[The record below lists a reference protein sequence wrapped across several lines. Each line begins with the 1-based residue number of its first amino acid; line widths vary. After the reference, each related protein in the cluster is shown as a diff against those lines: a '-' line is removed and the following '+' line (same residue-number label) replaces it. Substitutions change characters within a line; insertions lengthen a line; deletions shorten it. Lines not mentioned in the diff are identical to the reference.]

1 MRKSTKWILFLL
13 FTTSFSLGVLLNWFY
28 SPLPTYSGEITL
40 PTIQKEVEVYTDT
53 YGVPH
58 IFAENEK
65 DLFFVAGYIAARE
78 RLFQLSMV
86 ALAVKGELAS
96 ILGDSYIKTDV
107 YLRTWRIEKVAVQL
121 VKAMDPKNKII
132 FESFCE
138 GINYWIKESKN
149 DLPIEFKIL
158 GMEPLFWDPVIVAGY
173 TRMMAHEMSGSWK
186 PEIVFGAI
194 AEYFGESKLLELIP
208 GGEYDLPSIAKISNQ
223 GMTPFYTEVLGQEML
238 LRNLFGDFSADIGS
252 NSWVIS
258 GQRTKTG
265 KPLLANDPHLAFSQ
279 PPRWYEIYLKG
290 GRFNVSGF
298 CLAGIPIPV
307 IGQNQKTAWGFTNSM
322 VDDLDFFIEKIN
334 PENKDQYFHDGK
346 WKRFLKEKERIPLKS
361 GKDTTIVVRTS
372 VHGPVISDIHP
383 LLKGGD
389 KVVSMSWTGHWITKE
404 MDAWISMTTMKNWND
419 FSSAIKNFGVPG
431 QNIVYA
437 DSEGNIGW
445 RPAVYVPMRK
455 EGYSLIPRPGH
466 LKEYDWAGKIPYG
479 KMPYLYNP
487 SSGFIATANNKT
499 IGEGFPY
506 YISGLWADPSRAA
519 RINALIEK
527 NWTHTSK
534 DMELIQLDYIS
545 SFALEV
551 LPTILAVNQE
561 GLTENQKVTFSHLK
575 EWNGK
580 EDVGSKGALF
590 FHSFLN
596 KFITN
601 LYKDELGLL
610 GDGYFEAYMSLKYLT
625 HRNLREILSGKQ
637 SSWLD
642 DINTTNK
649 YESLEDIIIKSYGEA
664 YSLIVNTYGPDME
677 NWKWGD
683 AHFLTHKHIL
693 GKVKIF
699 DYLLSLNIG
708 PFKSGGSS
716 LTPNAGGYAFGKDF
730 QQTSGAS
737 MRRIVDFSNLNK
749 TKSILPTGQSGLQ
762 RSPHYSDQA
771 SIYHSGRYRTIK
783 FDERAIKRDNKM
795 RKLTLIPSE
804 KQ

>member
-1 MRKSTKWILFLL
+1 ML

>member
-1 MRKSTKWILFLL
+1 ML
-13 FTTSFSLGVLLNWFY
+13 FTTSFSLGVLLKWFY

-149 DLPIEFKIL
+149 DLPVEFKIL

-194 AEYFGESKLLELIP
+194 AEYFGEGKLLELIP
-208 GGEYDLPSIAKISNQ
+208 GGEYDLPSIAKITNK

-238 LRNLFGDFSADIGS
+238 LRNLFGDYSADIGS
-252 NSWVIS
+252 NSWVVS

-404 MDAWISMTTMKNWND
+404 MDAWISMTTMENWSD

-445 RPAVYVPMRK
+445 RPAVYVPIRK

-506 YISGLWADPSRAA
+506 YISGLWADPSRAS
-519 RINALIEK
+519 RINTLVEQ
-527 NWTHTSK
+527 NWTHTST
-534 DMELIQLDYIS
+534 DMELIQLDYMS
-545 SFALEV
+545 NFALEV
-551 LPTILAVNQE
+551 LPAILAVNQE
-561 GLTENQKVTFSHLK
+561 ELTENQKVTYGYLK
-575 EWNGK
+575 QWSGK
-580 EDVGSKGALF
+580 EDAGSKGALF

-601 LYKDELGLL
+601 LYKDELSLL

-625 HRNLREILSGKQ
+625 HRNLREILSGRQ

-642 DINTTNK
+642 DIKTTNK

-664 YSLIVNTYGPDME
+664 YSLIVNTYGSDKE

-693 GKVKIF
+693 GDVKIL
-699 DYLLSLNIG
+699 DYLLSLNVG
-708 PFKSGGSS
+708 PFRSGGSS

-737 MRRIVDFSNLNK
+737 MRRIVDFSDLNK

-771 SIYHSGRYRTIK
+771 SKYHSGRYRVIK
-783 FDERAIKRDNKM
+783 FDERVIKADNTM
-795 RKLTLIPSE
+795 RKLTLIPS
-804 KQ
+804 KNQ